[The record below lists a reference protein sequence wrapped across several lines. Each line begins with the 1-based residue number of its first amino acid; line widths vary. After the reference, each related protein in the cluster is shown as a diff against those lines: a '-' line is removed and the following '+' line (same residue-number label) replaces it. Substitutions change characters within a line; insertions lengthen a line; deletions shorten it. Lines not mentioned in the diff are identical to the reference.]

1 MSGITEFIPKNTSSP
16 SPAKSSSAPSL
27 LSMNDIKKHEPNE
40 SLYLVGNGHII
51 RGKDRIHLIGG
62 YAGVGKS
69 RAANYLAYCG
79 ATGERWFDY
88 EIQSRF
94 NTLFLQT
101 ENGLTRLKYD
111 FEGHLEQLDGKVFFG
126 DLPDGIKFTD
136 EGFCNWVRDTV
147 IENNIGMIVID
158 PFSNLTPDT
167 THKDYIKIIDQV
179 LGSLPDNP
187 AQCPAVMIV
196 AHLRKPASGSQ
207 RKRGAE
213 LMHEFAGSQ
222 LLTARSR
229 FVLTIERADPT
240 NPEDDRII
248 ATCAKANDALEMP
261 RGCYKR
267 GRVIFEPAEETESD
281 EASCGIKRGAPP
293 RYKSAD
299 LLNLVE
305 EGEELRTEEWLRRA
319 TTSFGISGSQFHNL
333 RKDLISQLKIT
344 IVRHGIYRRP
354 EPQ

>member
-1 MSGITEFIPKNTSSP
+1 MSGITEFIPKNTSLP
-16 SPAKSSSAPSL
+16 VPASSSSTPGL
-27 LSMNDIKKHEPNE
+27 ISMSDIQKHEPNKT
-40 SLYLVGNGHII
+40 LYLVGNGHIV

-79 ATGERWFDY
+79 ATGEPWFDY
-88 EIQSRF
+88 EIKSPF

-111 FEGHLEQLDGKVFFG
+111 FEGHLEKLEGKVYFG

-136 EGFCNWVRDTV
+136 EGFCSWVRKTV
-147 IENNIGMIVID
+147 IEKNIGMIIID

-261 RGCYKR
+261 RGCYRR
-267 GRVIFEPAEETESD
+267 GRVIFEPAEELESD
-281 EASCGIKRGAPP
+281 EAGTGVQRGAPP
-293 RYKSAD
+293 RYKSTE
-299 LLNLVE
+299 LLNLVK
-305 EGEELRTEEWLRRA
+305 EGEEIRTDQWEMRA
-319 TTSFGISGSQFHNL
+319 TTSFGISKSQFHNL
-333 RKDLISQLKIT
+333 RKSLIADESII
-344 IVRHGIYRRP
+344 IVGHGVYRRP
-354 EPQ
+354 IPQ